1 MTKIK
6 NIMIS
11 EETHIKVIE
20 LKTKIYKET
29 GQLLTME
36 KVIIYLLDKA
46 KIQVL
51 KGYFPSLSFLGSDF
65 FCLGVE
71 VIGDGNHFVKT

>member
-1 MTKIK
+1 MFVKLQKYFLINYTIIKKNVYLHKIKCMTKIK

-36 KVIIYLLDKA
+36 KVIIYLLDNA
-46 KIQVL
+46 KI
-51 KGYFPSLSFLGSDF
+51 
-65 FCLGVE
+65 
-71 VIGDGNHFVKT
+71 

>member
-1 MTKIK
+1 LHKIKCMTKIK

-46 KIQVL
+46 KI
-51 KGYFPSLSFLGSDF
+51 
-65 FCLGVE
+65 
-71 VIGDGNHFVKT
+71 